1 MDCMFFDKT
10 KSEERFKTFDGA
22 EAQKELNL
30 SGNPHR
36 SQGIEPEY
44 YSFEATM
51 GRILEVV
58 EAMNPS
64 EKPII
69 HSKHKYFGGGCT
81 MTDRFERYAMPEEDD
96 LQIYKAARDV
106 SRQRRP
112 QTAPAGGRSASVG
125 ASAPLTMPASPG
137 NENQSDVSQSQDA
150 QKQEELN
157 LKSELSE
164 RHSRLPLRPGSAS
177 RADTLHL
184 AEVDPNRPYEV
195 SRLPPRPRSASV
207 SRSSKPDHSRPSK
220 LPPRPKTAGV
230 TRSSFE
236 QAQIAEAQRKLQRP
250 KSAIAISGSRCPADN
265 DRSSQV
271 QKRPRSALS
280 TRSSLS
286 RSHSCSSVSS
296 CASTAASG
304 DSHQHSFPAA
314 AEWLGGNVNRRNG
327 NATMGP
333 AAFPKRLVPRTKSKV
348 KAKAKEAPEFFPLCK
363 DLSMYNGVGV

>member
-22 EAQKELNL
+22 EAQKQLNMSTNL
-30 SGNPHR
+30 HR
-36 SQGIEPEY
+36 NQGADSEY

-69 HSKHKYFGGGCT
+69 HPKHKYFGGGCT
-81 MTDRFERYAMPEEDD
+81 MTDRFDRYAMPEEDD
-96 LQIYKAARDV
+96 LQIYKAARDG
-106 SRQRRP
+106 SRQKRP
-112 QTAPAGGRSASVG
+112 QTAPAGGRSASVPT
-125 ASAPLTMPASPG
+125 STPPVMPPDSG
-137 NENQSDVSQSQDA
+137 KENQREVIQSQDA
-150 QKQEELN
+150 QKQEEVT

-164 RHSRLPLRPGSAS
+164 TQMRLPPRPGSAS
-177 RADTLHL
+177 RADTLRL
-184 AEVDPNRPYEV
+184 AEVDPSRPSEV
-195 SRLPPRPRSASV
+195 PRLPLRPRSASV
-207 SRSSKPDHSRPSK
+207 SRASKLDHGRPAD
-220 LPPRPKTAGV
+220 LPPRPKTAGAS
-230 TRSSFE
+230 RSSFE
-236 QAQIAEAQRKLQRP
+236 HAQTAEAPRKLQRP
-250 KSAIAISGSRCPADN
+250 KSAIAISGSRCAADG
-265 DRSSQV
+265 DRPVQV

-280 TRSSLS
+280 RSSSMS

-304 DSHQHSFPAA
+304 DSHQHPFPAA
-314 AEWLGGNVNRRNG
+314 AEWLGGNVNRRNEHP
-327 NATMGP
+327 NKDPNMGP

-363 DLSMYNGVGV
+363 E